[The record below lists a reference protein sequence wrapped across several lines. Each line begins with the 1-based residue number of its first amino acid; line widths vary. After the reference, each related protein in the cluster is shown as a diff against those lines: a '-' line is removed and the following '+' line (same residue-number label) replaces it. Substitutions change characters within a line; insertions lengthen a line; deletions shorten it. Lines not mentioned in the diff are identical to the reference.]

1 MSMVI
6 EKSDGHQRHER
17 QTVKRL
23 GDTVWQP
30 GYGIL
35 EGLTRL
41 RDQRVFFPQLE
52 RSNMRTLLGVWDIFV
67 IYFCAPISGGW
78 QNLQSQE
85 GPKLPPHP
93 DILPA
98 WSWQHPE
105 KSGDPAHWW
114 FGHHC
119 WCQGKSIPIEGPGR
133 IHLVT
138 MWICPPIVQWQQMWK
153 LWPNGTNWTMEFSK
167 GMKDASIICHLP
179 LDGFG
184 IGFGG

>member
-41 RDQRVFFPQLE
+41 RDQRVFSPSLRDQTCARCWVFGTFL
-52 RSNMRTLLGVWDIFV
+52 SSIFV
-67 IYFCAPISGGW
+67 
-78 QNLQSQE
+78 LQYQE
-85 GPKLPPHP
+85 GGKIFKVKKDLSYLH
-93 DILPA
+93 IRTFLPA

-167 GMKDASIICHLP
+167 GMKDTSIICHLP